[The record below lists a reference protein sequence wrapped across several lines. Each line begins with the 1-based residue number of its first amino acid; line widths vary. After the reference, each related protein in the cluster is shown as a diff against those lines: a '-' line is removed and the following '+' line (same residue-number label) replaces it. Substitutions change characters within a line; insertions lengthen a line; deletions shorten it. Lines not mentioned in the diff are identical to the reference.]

1 MKKQIIGGAAAIGVV
16 ASLIL
21 AAPAAYAEP
30 VGDGYTVVGSDTLEI
45 AMDLLANGTNASGAP
60 VRVLALDGSTV
71 DNFAAAPSGVNLPGG
86 KIVAKP
92 FGTPFL
98 RPNGSS
104 DGHRALSRSIDGT
117 VWKDGST
124 ITGQV
129 DIARSS
135 STPSGA
141 NANGPVAAIPFGRD
155 ALGYATNN
163 ASLNNLTSSQIE
175 QLFECTLS
183 PSSTINGVLVS
194 SIVPVIPQAGSGT
207 RDSFLAMHNISPLG
221 ACVATGQEHETRY
234 IYSDTT
240 GAVQVP
246 IGNTTTEVKGTTGTT
261 VSTGFPGTV
270 VTAMS
275 AVQWVLQKNIPAYNR
290 IGAGFEI
297 YSHVPAAPT
306 PVNVNGGVYSPNAD
320 FYASSAGRDTTL
332 LVEYARI
339 DENDVKYDAVLADLV
354 GGDKLGDVTT
364 SFLPSDVMSAKQAL
378 GFGVPNSTTINRYN
392 LRAN

>member
-16 ASLIL
+16 ASLVL

-30 VGDGYTVVGSDTLEI
+30 VGDGYVVVGSDTLEI

-60 VRVLALDGSTV
+60 VRVLGADGSTV
-71 DNFAAAPSGVNLPGG
+71 DNFAAAPSGVSVPGG
-86 KIVAKP
+86 KIVGKP

-98 RPNGSS
+98 RPNGSG

-117 VWKDGST
+117 VWKDGSI
-124 ITGQV
+124 ITGQI

-135 STPSGA
+135 SVPSGA
-141 NANGPVAAIPFGRD
+141 NANGPIAAIPFGRD
-155 ALGYATNN
+155 ALGYASNN
-163 ASLNNLTSSQIE
+163 AALNDLTSSQIE
-175 QLFECTLS
+175 QLFECTLD
-183 PSSTINGVLVS
+183 PNSTINGVRVGD
-194 SIVPVIPQAGSGT
+194 IVPVIPQSGSGT
-207 RDSFLAMHNISPLG
+207 RESFLSMHSISPLG

-234 IYSDTT
+234 IYTDTT
-240 GAVQVP
+240 ATVQVP
-246 IGNTTTEVKGTTGTT
+246 IGNTTSEVKGTTGTT
-261 VSTGFPGTV
+261 VSTGFPANV

-275 AVQWVLQKNIPAYNR
+275 AMQWIIQKNIPAYNR
-290 IGAGFEI
+290 IGAGFSI
-297 YSHVPAAPT
+297 YSQVPSART
-306 PVNVNGGVYSPNAD
+306 PVDVTNGVYVPNTA
-320 FYASSAGRDTTL
+320 FYASAAGRDTTL

-339 DENDVKYDAVLADLV
+339 NENDPKYDAVLADLV